1 MADKKDY
8 KSLADQY
15 NQKDYSALAT
25 KYNQPSS
32 AEEVP
37 STSDVG
43 MGESFLRSG
52 AQGATLGLAD
62 EITAALQ
69 HPVGAAKAVAN
80 LIGADISGEDLEGYK
95 KIRDESRAAYKAA
108 EEANPMTSLAGN
120 IAGGLL
126 PAAAATLLTGGAAPA
141 ALAAGEAA
149 GVGTEL
155 AAAARPLSNVEKA
168 IRLGALE
175 GGAYGVG
182 QSEKENLS
190 GIAGEAAKGAAVGGA
205 LGGATGKLG
214 RYLLGN
220 EAEIARGAL
229 PGEKVSK
236 GALQEF
242 SGSKLGQIL
251 KGFYKAGQEGVDT
264 SSLAAEEARK
274 LESGK
279 LGAETAKKITE
290 STKQLGKQIGE
301 NIESGGAFRV
311 PNLEETLSQLPQEVQ
326 QEVTQI
332 IPGRVKQVANVPE
345 SVVNELDSTEK
356 AISNL
361 IGQDTEQVVKSFQ
374 KMPGN
379 MVDPAALEA
388 ELPYS
393 GLSKDLSD
401 QIKLKVQENPQVM
414 IDDLISN
421 IVHGEEPSQ
430 NLQDFAKAVKLRTQL
445 NKLTKEAS
453 VEGVVPE
460 NIQRLQGLLD
470 RRSALKKTISA
481 AGKTAVSEP
490 DQEIKKIVS
499 RFETSHIRPH
509 EVEDASNLKDI
520 LTDFINPDG
529 SVNAERTID
538 FRQDLEDFINNPN
551 VRSRNI
557 KNLASNMRDAVSNYR
572 AKGAGEELY
581 RDFST
586 AKSQMKQ
593 LGADTARA
601 TKYDIEHKIGPEFA
615 ETVAKSETPVSGKAP
630 ELKRTLEELENLHK
644 DPTIGENLKKL
655 RENALW
661 SRLHEIKS
669 GSKGSMFN
677 DGVNRLLFAYPA
689 ETAGKLSTSPVVQAT
704 RSTGQKLLALPT
716 EGWKA
721 VSRQLESTS
730 PKISKLAAE
739 MAESTDEAKKRAILN
754 TLNQMPQFRKAIS
767 GLAGFEEEE

>member
-1 MADKKDY
+1 MANQKDY
-8 KSLADQY
+8 KSLANQY
-15 NQKDYSALAT
+15 NQKDYSALA
-25 KYNQPSS
+25 KSYNQPKDTSFEQKTEEPGYIES
-32 AEEVP
+32 A
-37 STSDVG
+37 
-43 MGESFLRSG
+43 LRG
-52 AQGATLGLAD
+52 TAQGATFGLAD
-62 EITAALQ
+62 ELAAALQ
-69 HPVGAAKAVAN
+69 HPIGAAKATAN
-80 LIGADISGEDLEGYK
+80 LVGADISGEDLENYIK
-95 KIRDESRAAYKAA
+95 EREESRAAYKAA
-108 EEANPMTSLAGN
+108 EEANPLTSLAGN
-120 IAGGLL
+120 VVGGLI
-126 PAAAATLLTGGAAPA
+126 PAAAATLATGGAAPA

-175 GGAYGVG
+175 GGAYGIG
-182 QSEKENLS
+182 QSEKETLP
-190 GIAGEAAKGAAVGGA
+190 GIVGEAAKGAAVGGA
-205 LGGATGKLG
+205 IGRATGKLG

-229 PGEKVSK
+229 PGEKVSE
-236 GALQEF
+236 GALKEF
-242 SGSKLGQIL
+242 SGSKLGQML
-251 KGFYKAGQEGVDT
+251 KGFYKAGQEGIDT

-274 LESGK
+274 IESGEI
-279 LGAETAKKITE
+279 GAETAKKITE
-290 STKQLGKQIGE
+290 STRKLGQQIGE
-301 NIESGGAFRV
+301 NIESKGAFKV
-311 PNLEETLSQLPQEVQ
+311 PELEETLSKLPMETQE
-326 QEVTQI
+326 EVTKI
-332 IPGRVKQVANVPE
+332 IPGRVKQVPNVPE
-345 SVVNELDSTEK
+345 SVINELDTTEK
-356 AISNL
+356 AIGDI

-374 KMPGN
+374 KIPGN
-379 MVDPAALEA
+379 MIDPVALEA

-393 GLSKDLSD
+393 GLSKDLAD
-401 QIKLKVQENPQVM
+401 QIKQRVQENPQVM

-430 NLQDFAKAVKLRTQL
+430 NLIDFGKAVKLRSEL
-445 NKLTKEAS
+445 NKLVKEAS

-460 NIQRLQGLLD
+460 NIQKLQALLD
-470 RRSALKKTISA
+470 RRSALKKTISS
-481 AGKTAVSEP
+481 AGKVGVSEP
-490 DQEIKKIVS
+490 DQQIKTLVNK
-499 RFETSHIRPH
+499 FETSHIKPH

-520 LTDFINPDG
+520 LSDFVNPDG
-529 SVNAERTID
+529 SIDAERTID
-538 FRQDLEDFINNPN
+538 FRQELDDFINNPN

-557 KNLASNMRDAVSNYR
+557 KNLASNMREEVSKYR
-572 AKGAGEELY
+572 AKGAGEGLY
-581 RDFST
+581 KQFST

-593 LGADTARA
+593 LGVDTAKA
-601 TKYDIEHKIGPEFA
+601 TQYDIEHKIGPEFA
-615 ETVAKSETPVSGKAP
+615 ETVAKSETLVSAKAP
-630 ELKRTLEELENLHK
+630 ELKRTLEELEALHK

-689 ETAGKLSTSPVVQAT
+689 ETAGKLSTSPIVQAT

-716 EGWKA
+716 EGWRA